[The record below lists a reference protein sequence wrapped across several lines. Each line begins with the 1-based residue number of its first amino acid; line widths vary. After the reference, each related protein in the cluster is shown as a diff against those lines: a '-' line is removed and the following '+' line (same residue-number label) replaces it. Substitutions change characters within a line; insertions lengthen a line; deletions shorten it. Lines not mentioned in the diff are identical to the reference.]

1 MQPDIHMTLEE
12 GVRADLDLQV
22 SVEAWW
28 RAVSEPISRR
38 RRRPRSAE
46 DAGGASRGDL
56 DLAGER

>member
-1 MQPDIHMTLEE
+1 MTLEE